1 MSTIREKRREKSP
14 CTVNTIGDA
23 DMYRNANTTA
33 EGIYIRKNF
42 WDFLVIGCCFSS
54 GFYAVIE
61 SPATYVGIIS
71 R

>member
-33 EGIYIRKNF
+33 EGTYIRKNF
-42 WDFLVIGCCFSS
+42 
-54 GFYAVIE
+54 
-61 SPATYVGIIS
+61 
-71 R
+71 